1 MCHRTQDQ
9 RLLQTSPWDRDEA
22 MEDGCNTSLD
32 VGTNSLTMGI
42 SACLWLRMQ
51 FAPDSPG
58 DRGPASLRGKNGAAQ
73 CACTALSQ
81 RKEGSGERENKD
93 KRKETEEAERIRSK
107 FAGEE
112 SKSQGRNALRQ
123 LRRELFRNGGWGV
136 S

>member
-58 DRGPASLRGKNGAAQ
+58 DRGPDKSYVGKMVLLNAHAQLLARGKKEVENVKIR
-73 CACTALSQ
+73 TSERKQ
-81 RKEGSGERENKD
+81 RKQRE
-93 KRKETEEAERIRSK
+93 
-107 FAGEE
+107 
-112 SKSQGRNALRQ
+112 
-123 LRRELFRNGGWGV
+123 
-136 S
+136 